1 MRAQIPAVV
10 RHAAGLIV
18 VVIVF
23 LGYRHSGTVIDD
35 GGLFLL
41 LSIAVLFNAWFAGTS
56 TALGATVLGAVLG
69 YLPGRQS
76 HVPAVETHLA
86 LFIGQGVLLTALVAE
101 LRRARKAAP
110 RPAVSAQAA
119 RLDAEAAS
127 RLKDEFLGTISHEL
141 RTPLNAVLGW
151 VHLIRTGKLDSA
163 TERRGFEAIERNARL
178 QAQLTGDLL
187 DVSKSLTGR
196 LHLETA
202 PVSLTKIVAEAVSQG
217 RPAG

>member
-1 MRAQIPAVV
+1 MRTAIPAPV
-10 RHAAGLIV
+10 RHAVGLVLV
-18 VVIVF
+18 VAVF

-41 LSIAVLFNAWFAGTS
+41 LGIAVLFNAWFAGTS
-56 TALGATVLGAVLG
+56 TALGATVLGALLG
-69 YLPGRQS
+69 ALPAGHS
-76 HVPAVETHLA
+76 HVTAVETHLA

-101 LRRARKAAP
+101 LRRARRTAEVEA
-110 RPAVSAQAA
+110 RSAHAA
-119 RLDAEAAS
+119 RLDAESAS

-151 VHLIRTGKLDSA
+151 LHLIRTGKLDTT
-163 TERRGFEAIERNARL
+163 TERRGLDAIERNVRL

-196 LHLETA
+196 LHLENL
-202 PVSLTKIVAEAVSQG
+202 PV
-217 RPAG
+217 